1 MAHWPA
7 PHLRSLLKHIAIP
20 FAMAALAGCAVGPDF
35 VAPPPPS
42 EQTYLPHGAATFG
55 AVAPGEP
62 TQRLANGQPLQVDWW
77 TRLGSPELNETVQMA
92 LDNNWSLAAARA
104 NLAKGGQMVQ
114 AASGG
119 LYPQIDALGSLERR
133 AYGPYFLGPSAFT
146 FPTFSAYTGG
156 IGVSYDL
163 DIFGGTHRRI
173 ELAAADAEVQAE
185 ALNAAKLAVASG
197 TVLTALEIASTRANI
212 AAVNDVIASDQ
223 KTLDLVLAAR
233 RIGVASEMDVT
244 SSQSQLDRDRA
255 QQPKLQQALDMAQ
268 DALAVL
274 AGKSPALWTAPAF
287 DLDRITL
294 PDELPLVV
302 PSELVRARPD
312 IRAAEAQLRA
322 ANAEVGIATADLYP
336 RINLAAAFAEEGLT
350 SGPSESAWSL
360 IGGLT
365 APIFHGGSLTA
376 QRHAAEDAYQAAFAQ
391 YQQTVLTA
399 FQQVADNLHGL
410 TNSVD
415 DVGTERQALDS
426 ANSALSLTRL
436 GYGVGNAGIVQIL
449 DAQRLQQLAELN
461 LIEARARR
469 YVQTVNLFVATGGGL
484 MAANRE
490 PAQ

>member
-1 MAHWPA
+1 MVHLPA
-7 PHLRSLLKHIAIP
+7 PHLRSFLKGFAILS
-20 FAMAALAGCAVGPDF
+20 AMTVLAGCAVGPDF
-35 VAPPPPS
+35 IAPTPPS
-42 EQTYLPHGAATFG
+42 EQAYLPQGAAALG
-55 AVAPGEP
+55 PAAPGEP
-62 TQRLANGQPLQVDWW
+62 AQRLAVGQPLPVDWW

-104 NLAKGGQMVQ
+104 NLAEAGQIVQ
-114 AASGG
+114 AARGG
-119 LYPQIDALGSLERR
+119 LYPQIDASGGVERR
-133 AYGPYFLGPSAFT
+133 AYGPYFLGPTAFT

-156 IGVSYDL
+156 ITVSYDL
-163 DIFGGTHRRI
+163 DIFGGTRRRI

-185 ALNAAKLAVASG
+185 ALNAAKLTVASG
-197 TVLTALEIASTRANI
+197 TVLTALEIASTRARI

-233 RIGVASEMDVT
+233 RIGVASEIDVT

-255 QQPKLQQALDMAQ
+255 QLPKLQQALDVAQ

-274 AGKSPALWTAPAF
+274 AGKSPIAWTAPAF
-287 DLDRITL
+287 DLDGITL
-294 PDELPLVV
+294 PDELPLAV
-302 PSELVRARPD
+302 PSELIRARPD

-322 ANAEVGIATADLYP
+322 ANAQVGIATADLYP

-350 SGPSESAWSL
+350 RGPTESAWSL

-391 YQQTVLTA
+391 YQQTVLAA
-399 FQQVADNLHGL
+399 FQQVVDNLHGL
-410 TNSVD
+410 ANSVE
-415 DVGTERQALDS
+415 DVRTERQALDS

-461 LIEARARR
+461 LIEARVRR
-469 YVQTVNLFVATGGGL
+469 YVQTVNLFVAAGGGL
-484 MAANRE
+484 MAASRE